1 MALVTSGYNNVN
13 SPSIAGDG
21 GGYLYVLDAF
31 SGQILYKIATN
42 AGDAVTPSGLAQI
55 NNFIDNGAVSNTTRM
70 VYGGDLLGNI
80 WRFDVNDSIAPAGRE
95 ATLVGVATDSGGTPQ
110 PITTRPEL
118 AEVNARPM
126 VFVATGKLL
135 GATDISD
142 LQPQTI
148 YGIVD
153 PLSGSPAY
161 ADLRTAL
168 VPLGMTQTGSGA
180 SAVRTVACT
189 GNAADCASTNGW
201 RVELPDPGERV
212 NVDMKLALGTLVVP
226 SNVPQSSACTTGG
239 YSWLNY
245 LSYTTGQAI
254 TSSGSS
260 TVSQYATPAG
270 QALTVGVT
278 IVQLP
283 DGTLRAILVTSDAAI
298 RSLSVPYDA
307 PTPTGKR
314 ISWREVTR

>member
-1 MALVTSGYNNVN
+1 
-13 SPSIAGDG
+13 
-21 GGYLYVLDAF
+21 
-31 SGQILYKIATN
+31 
-42 AGDAVTPSGLAQI
+42 
-55 NNFIDNGAVSNTTRM
+55 
-70 VYGGDLLGNI
+70 DLLGNI

-118 AEVNARPM
+118 AEVNAKPM

-142 LQPQTI
+142 QQPQTI

-168 VPLGMTQTGSGA
+168 VPLAMTQTGSG
-180 SAVRTVACT
+180 STAVRTVACT
-189 GNAADCASTNGW
+189 GSAAVCSSTNNGW

-245 LSYTTGQAI
+245 FSYTTGQAVS
-254 TSSGSS
+254 SSGSS

-298 RSLSVPYDA
+298 RSLNIPYD
-307 PTPTGKR
+307 PPQPTGKR

>member
-1 MALVTSGYNNVN
+1 
-13 SPSIAGDG
+13 
-21 GGYLYVLDAF
+21 
-31 SGQILYKIATN
+31 
-42 AGDAVTPSGLAQI
+42 
-55 NNFIDNGAVSNTTRM
+55 
-70 VYGGDLLGNI
+70 
-80 WRFDVNDSIAPAGRE
+80 
-95 ATLVGVATDSGGTPQ
+95 
-110 PITTRPEL
+110 
-118 AEVNARPM
+118 
-126 VFVATGKLL
+126 
-135 GATDISD
+135 
-142 LQPQTI
+142 
-148 YGIVD
+148 
-153 PLSGSPAY
+153 
-161 ADLRTAL
+161 DLRTAL
-168 VPLGMTQTGSGA
+168 VPLAMTQTGSGA

-245 LSYTTGQAI
+245 FSYTTGQAI
-254 TSSGSS
+254 SSSGSS
-260 TVSQYATPAG
+260 TVSQYATPVG

-298 RSLSVPYDA
+298 RSMNIPYD
-307 PTPTGKR
+307 PPHPTGKR